1 MKPVILFDLD
11 GTLLPMDQDNFV
23 GGYFGLLAKKLAPL
37 GYTLKEVSDTIWRGT
52 AAMIQNDG
60 RRTNEEV
67 FWATVAQTPKGADFL
82 RDQALFDE
90 FYQNEFLMARSFCGF
105 APEAAATVRRLKAA
119 GVTVALATNP
129 FFPRTA
135 TEARI
140 RWAGLAP
147 EDFALYTTY
156 ETSRYCKPNPAY
168 FLEVAERLGVA
179 PASCLMV
186 GNDTEDDLAASLVGM
201 RVFLL
206 TPCLINGKQKDITAL
221 PHGDFAALNAYLDAQ
236 IAADAE
242 KSR

>member
-105 APEAAATVRRLKAA
+105 AGRCRR
-119 GVTVALATNP
+119 
-129 FFPRTA
+129 R
-135 TEARI
+135 
-140 RWAGLAP
+140 
-147 EDFALYTTY
+147 
-156 ETSRYCKPNPAY
+156 
-168 FLEVAERLGVA
+168 
-179 PASCLMV
+179 
-186 GNDTEDDLAASLVGM
+186 
-201 RVFLL
+201 
-206 TPCLINGKQKDITAL
+206 
-221 PHGDFAALNAYLDAQ
+221 
-236 IAADAE
+236 
-242 KSR
+242 